1 MTTLPFF
8 DRQPIEAQYTMYR
21 MAKSSTADEIID
33 AMKSYNVAATE
44 SNIAYYRHIN
54 GINTRYKRITPET
67 TFVARIG
74 QYIDAI
80 SRHKGNSWSN
90 RGLGVKGAVWARC
103 ATKMRGAGM
112 IRMVEGTRPVR
123 YERCVGMDVIG
134 EWYLEE
140 VVG

>member
-8 DRQPIEAQYTMYR
+8 DRQPIEAQYTMHR
-21 MAKSSTADEIID
+21 MAPDHTAQEIID
-33 AMKSYNVAATE
+33 AMKSYNVDATE

-54 GINTRYKRITPET
+54 GINKRYKRITPET

-80 SRHKGNSWSN
+80 ARHNGNSWSN
-90 RGLGVKGAVWARC
+90 RSLGVKGAVWARC

-112 IRMVEGTRPVR
+112 IRMVDGTRPVR
-123 YERCVGMDVIG
+123 YERCVGMEEIMG
-134 EWYLEE
+134 WYLEE

>member
-8 DRQPIEAQYTMYR
+8 DRQPVEAQYTMYQ
-21 MAKSSTADEIID
+21 MAPTHTADEIID

-54 GINTRYKRITPET
+54 GINKRHKHITPET

-80 SRHKGNSWSN
+80 ARHNSNSWSN
-90 RGLGVKGAVWARC
+90 RSLGVKGAVWARC
-103 ATKMRGAGM
+103 ATKMRVAGM
-112 IRMVEGTRPVR
+112 IRVVAGTRPVR

-134 EWYLEE
+134 DWYLEE

>member
-8 DRQPIEAQYTMYR
+8 DRQSPEAQYTMYR
-21 MAKSSTADEIID
+21 MVESSTAEEIID
-33 AMKSYNVAATE
+33 AMRSYNVDATE

-54 GINTRYKRITPET
+54 GINKRHKRITPDN

-80 SRHKGNSWSN
+80 ARHKGDSWSN
-90 RGLGVKGAVWARC
+90 RSLGVKGAVWARC

-112 IRMVEGTRPVR
+112 IRVVEGTKPVR
-123 YERCVGMDVIG
+123 YERCVGMDDIMG
-134 EWYLEE
+134 WYLGE

>member
-8 DRQPIEAQYTMYR
+8 DRQPIEAQYTMYC
-21 MAKSSTADEIID
+21 MAPDHTADEIID

-54 GINTRYKRITPET
+54 GINKRPKRITPDT

-80 SRHKGNSWSN
+80 AGHNGDSWSN
-90 RGLGVKGAVWARC
+90 RSLCVKGAVWARC
-103 ATKMRGAGM
+103 ATKLRGAGM

-123 YERCVGMDVIG
+123 YERCVGMEDIMG
-134 EWYLEE
+134 WYLEE